1 MYNLD
6 LFKKDFSASIVV
18 FFVALPLCLGIA
30 LASGAPLF
38 SGIIAGVI
46 GGIVVGAFSKSA
58 VGVSGPAAGL
68 VTIVAA
74 YIGALSGSWEAFL
87 LVVVLTGVIQL
98 ICGYL
103 RLGSIAYYFP
113 TSVIKGMLAG
123 IGLLIMLKQIPY
135 IIGHKFHW
143 SADTFFELNESLHHL
158 DMPTIFVAIISI
170 AVLIAWDFKIFKS
183 FKIVRLVQAPVV
195 VVFLGI
201 AIFTVSDNIAFFHFT
216 DDEMVRIP
224 VVGDVSEFFGQFVTP
239 DFSQLSNP
247 QIYFMAL
254 VVALVASIET
264 LLCVEATDKLDPKKR
279 ITPANKELKAQ
290 GIGNIF
296 SGLIGGL
303 PITQVIV
310 RSSANINFGAETKFS
325 AIFHGLFLLITAIFI
340 PNILNMIPL
349 VSLACILFIIGYK
362 LTKPDLYRQI
372 YRLGHE
378 QFVPF
383 LVTVISIVYLD
394 LLKGITIGLLCAI
407 VYILY
412 NHLKNS
418 YSKII
423 DEDNG
428 GLRTITLAQEV
439 SFLNKG
445 GILQML
451 NAIPEGSKVII
462 DGTNSKYIHNDVLE
476 IIQDFQVSSIS
487 KNISLELK
495 GLNIN
500 KNN

>member
-6 LFKKDFSASIVV
+6 YFKKDFSAGIVV

-46 GGIVVGAFSKSA
+46 GGVVVGALSKSSL
-58 VGVSGPAAGL
+58 GVSGPAAGL
-68 VTIVAA
+68 ATIVAA
-74 YIGALSGSWEAFL
+74 YIAALSGSWQAFL
-87 LVVVLTGVIQL
+87 LVVVLSGLIQL
-98 ICGYL
+98 ICGLL

-113 TSVIKGMLAG
+113 NSVIKGMLAG
-123 IGLLIMLKQIPY
+123 IGILIMLKQIPY
-135 IIGHKFHW
+135 LIGHKFHW
-143 SADTFFELNESLHHL
+143 NPNTFFELNESFHHL
-158 DMPTIFVAIISI
+158 DSSTMFIAAVSI
-170 AVLIAWDFKIFKS
+170 LILILWELEALKKI
-183 FKIVRLVQAPVV
+183 KIVKLVQAPVV

-201 AIFTVSDNIAFFHFT
+201 IFFTISDKFSFFKFT

-224 VVGDVSEFFGQFVTP
+224 VINGISEFFGQFVTP
-239 DFSQLSNP
+239 DFSQLNNP

-264 LLCVEATDKLDPKKR
+264 LLCVEATDKLDPKRR
-279 ITPANKELKAQ
+279 ITPANQELKAQ
-290 GIGNIF
+290 GIGNMV
-296 SGLIGGL
+296 SGMIGGL

-310 RSSANINFGAETKFS
+310 RSSANINFGAQTKVS
-325 AIFHGLFLLITAIFI
+325 AILHGVFLLISAIFI

-349 VSLACILFIIGYK
+349 VSLAAILLVIGYK
-362 LTKPDLYRQI
+362 LAKPSVFKQVYK
-372 YRLGHE
+372 LGYE

-383 LVTVISIVYLD
+383 TVTVISIVYLD
-394 LLKGITIGLLCAI
+394 LLKGISIGILVSL

-412 NHLKNS
+412 NHLRNS
-418 YSKII
+418 YHKVV
-423 DEDNG
+423 DDAKG
-428 GLRTITLAQEV
+428 GVHKITLAEEI

-462 DGTNSKYIHNDVLE
+462 DGTNSKYIHHDVLE
-476 IIQDFQVSSIS
+476 IIQDYKVNSAS
-487 KNISLELK
+487 KNISLKIK
-495 GLNIN
+495 GI
-500 KNN
+500 KY